1 MKLEHICQQCLTQP
15 WIHLLVFR
23 AHLLF
28 AVVTRLLW
36 ELQIVIYCWE
46 FIEWSFKYL
55 NLPCV
60 PIKLCNKM
68 FNPLRTLNY
77 FLMCLYS
84 VTNCKLCI
92 LCDAKYVFKQLK
104 KSVVCKRK
112 KKRIREIVFVDLAN
126 IYASHLHLLITPAI
140 YWCFTNNFQSESILF
155 LLLKANVFY
164 FKFFTSI

>member
-77 FLMCLYS
+77 FLMFLYS

-104 KSVVCKRK
+104 KVSCVQK
-112 KKRIREIVFVDLAN
+112 KKKNDKGNCVCWPCYYLCLPPSPAYYSSN
-126 IYASHLHLLITPAI
+126 IL
-140 YWCFTNNFQSESILF
+140 
-155 LLLKANVFY
+155 VFY
-164 FKFFTSI
+164 Q

>member
-1 MKLEHICQQCLTQP
+1 MQP
-15 WIHLLVFR
+15 RTKKHEIRTHLSAVFNTTMNTFIGLYR
-23 AHLLF
+23 VHLLF

-60 PIKLCNKM
+60 PSKLCNKM
-68 FNPLRTLNY
+68 CNPLRTLNY

-112 KKRIREIVFVDLAN
+112 KKDKGNCVCW
-126 IYASHLHLLITPAI
+126 P
-140 YWCFTNNFQSESILF
+140 C
-155 LLLKANVFY
+155 
-164 FKFFTSI
+164 